1 MRRIFNFTIM
11 ALAMSLLI
19 ISCKKSEKEVEAP
32 LTQLK
37 FTPER
42 TEVEVGKTAT
52 VTIVGTWNK
61 TDKVQIANKEIITQ
75 QGEVTDNKI
84 NLLAKK
90 VGTTKVNVLTADGR
104 NRGNF
109 EVTVT
114 PTSELHFT
122 PKKPEVEIGKA
133 TTVTIVGT
141 WNTTD
146 KVQIADKEIVT
157 QQGEVTDNKINLLAK
172 KVGTTK
178 VSVLTADGRN
188 RGSFEI
194 TVTPIAELHFTP
206 ERPEIEEGKTA
217 EITIVG
223 TWNASDKVK
232 VENTEIVEQQ
242 GEVTNNKIT
251 LLAKKVGDT
260 KVEIF
265 TANGHKRGSFQV
277 IVTPKLLL
285 SFSPESVSIE
295 EGKTTIVTITGVWN
309 TTDRVQITDG
319 EVAALQG
326 EVTDNKITLLA
337 KKVGATKVEVFTKEG
352 QSRGSFEVTVT
363 PKLLLTFNPVK
374 AVVKKEE
381 TTTVTIIGVW
391 NTTDRIQIA
400 NNEIVELKGGVTN
413 NKITLLAKKV
423 GNTKVEIFTADNHS
437 RGSFEVSVYT
447 LANTL
452 KLAYKAD
459 IPHYKTGITDK
470 EEYKRLIEETL
481 VAYEKLMLELE
492 GLEKYPTDKQYYS
505 KQNDLYLE
513 GIRISREAK
522 QFYKGKKDTA
532 NIHELEN
539 TYENLHQ
546 YGVGYAEV
554 EIMIRI
560 AEQYRKKYPN
570 NTEIEK
576 LIKENFNGGYTSLDG
591 PSLTNYLNNNIVTT
605 FNKIID
611 IVNSLQ

>member
-1 MRRIFNFTIM
+1 M
-11 ALAMSLLI
+11 
-19 ISCKKSEKEVEAP
+19 EY
-32 LTQLK
+32 
-37 FTPER
+37 
-42 TEVEVGKTAT
+42 
-52 VTIVGTWNK
+52 
-61 TDKVQIANKEIITQ
+61 
-75 QGEVTDNKI
+75 
-84 NLLAKK
+84 
-90 VGTTKVNVLTADGR
+90 
-104 NRGNF
+104 
-109 EVTVT
+109 
-114 PTSELHFT
+114 
-122 PKKPEVEIGKA
+122 
-133 TTVTIVGT
+133 
-141 WNTTD
+141 
-146 KVQIADKEIVT
+146 
-157 QQGEVTDNKINLLAK
+157 
-172 KVGTTK
+172 
-178 VSVLTADGRN
+178 
-188 RGSFEI
+188 
-194 TVTPIAELHFTP
+194 
-206 ERPEIEEGKTA
+206 
-217 EITIVG
+217 
-223 TWNASDKVK
+223 
-232 VENTEIVEQQ
+232 
-242 GEVTNNKIT
+242 
-251 LLAKKVGDT
+251 
-260 KVEIF
+260 
-265 TANGHKRGSFQV
+265 
-277 IVTPKLLL
+277 
-285 SFSPESVSIE
+285 
-295 EGKTTIVTITGVWN
+295 
-309 TTDRVQITDG
+309 
-319 EVAALQG
+319 
-326 EVTDNKITLLA
+326 
-337 KKVGATKVEVFTKEG
+337 
-352 QSRGSFEVTVT
+352 
-363 PKLLLTFNPVK
+363 
-374 AVVKKEE
+374 
-381 TTTVTIIGVW
+381 
-391 NTTDRIQIA
+391 TTDRIQIA

-423 GNTKVEIFTADNHS
+423 GNTKVEIFTADNRS